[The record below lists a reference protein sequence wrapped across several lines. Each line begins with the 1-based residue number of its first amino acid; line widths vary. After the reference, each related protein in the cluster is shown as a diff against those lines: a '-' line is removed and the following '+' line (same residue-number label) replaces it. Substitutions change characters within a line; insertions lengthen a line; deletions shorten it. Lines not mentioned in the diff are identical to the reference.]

1 MLKAVLTVPLSQWS
15 NVLHISPSA
24 LTDAVGGDG
33 QNLLSS
39 SAMSVVSC
47 FWGESRGGA
56 MVSTR
61 VRVGLIVSLLMTCA
75 PLFAHHGSA
84 TYDTQKV
91 VVLKDATI
99 TKFIWANP
107 HSIAMFD
114 VKDDK
119 GNVSHWAAEAGS
131 PSALT
136 LIGWTKNSLK
146 PGDVVTVYTFQSKNG
161 NPVGRLNKIVL
172 TDGTTLKDSQL
183 GDADSKEKSE
193 KPY

>member
-1 MLKAVLTVPLSQWS
+1 
-15 NVLHISPSA
+15 
-24 LTDAVGGDG
+24 
-33 QNLLSS
+33 
-39 SAMSVVSC
+39 
-47 FWGESRGGA
+47 
-56 MVSTR
+56 MVSTK
-61 VRVGLIVSLLMTCA
+61 VGVGLIVSLLMTCA

-119 GNVSHWAAEAGS
+119 GNVNHWAAEAGS

-183 GDADSKEKSE
+183 GDADTKEKSE
-193 KPY
+193 KPAY

>member
-1 MLKAVLTVPLSQWS
+1 
-15 NVLHISPSA
+15 
-24 LTDAVGGDG
+24 
-33 QNLLSS
+33 
-39 SAMSVVSC
+39 
-47 FWGESRGGA
+47 
-56 MVSTR
+56 MVSNK
-61 VRVGLIVSLLMTCA
+61 VRMALVVGLVFTCV

-119 GNVSHWAAEAGS
+119 GNVAHWAAEAGS
-131 PSALT
+131 PSALS

-146 PGDVVTVYTFQSKNG
+146 AGDTVTVYTFQSKTG
-161 NPVGRLNKIVL
+161 NTVGRLNKIVL
-172 TDGTTLKDSQL
+172 PDGTTLKDSQL
-183 GDADSKEKSE
+183 GDADNKDKSE